1 MANGYSQTPSGR
13 NTQNNSNENEEESY
27 RFGNVSFG
35 DNNSM
40 DGFHIMPDGSKMRD
54 SDMPTEPPFVEEV
67 NPTPPLIQGKIK
79 FQKTI
84 YSQTA
89 FARKV
94 DTSINELRSKVEKV
108 DIEKFFKEYNKIFFD
123 IPQQG
128 INSHTT
134 IIKESKDYVDDY
146 VDYKDVQISDL
157 EQQVEELEL
166 QILELQESTINPE
179 TGETEDSDIGNLLTS
194 LDRQQIAQDII
205 GDVNNPM
212 IAWNNTALW
221 PEDLLN
227 WGLKKRFKQTE
238 QSWRTYDGAVSFD
251 GNEREKEG
259 RDIEQAKSRGDANNI
274 RSYNQW
280 KTDIEKKSSGK
291 STTNLLA
298 FLDWYKGILINQV
311 QSIGSE

>member
-1 MANGYSQTPSGR
+1 MANGYSQIPTGR
-13 NTQNNSNENEEESY
+13 NTNTNEETQVGGVNFGKEDSQEPVSY
-27 RFGNVSFG
+27 
-35 DNNSM
+35 
-40 DGFHIMPDGSKMRD
+40 PDYS
-54 SDMPTEPPFVEEV
+54 PYVEDI
-67 NPTPPLIQGKIK
+67 NATPSPILGEIK

-89 FARKV
+89 FAKKV
-94 DTSINELRSKVEKV
+94 DTSINELRSKVEEV

-123 IPQQG
+123 IPQRG
-128 INSHTT
+128 INSHST
-134 IIKESKDYVDDY
+134 IIRESMDYVNDY
-146 VDYKDVQISDL
+146 VDYKDTQISDL

-166 QILELQESTINPE
+166 QIIELQESTINPE
-179 TGETEDSDIGNLLTS
+179 TGETEGGDIGDLLTS
-194 LDRQQIAQDII
+194 LDRQQKAQDII

-227 WGLKKRFKQTE
+227 WGLKKRFQQTE
-238 QSWRTYDGAVSFD
+238 QMWRTYDAAVEF
-251 GNEREKEG
+251 EG
-259 RDIEQAKSRGDANNI
+259 DPRNQEGKDIEQAKNRGDANNI

-291 STTNLLA
+291 SKRNLLA
-298 FLDWYKGILINQV
+298 FLDWYKGTLINQV